1 MPVKR
6 EPCRYFQRGSCQYGD
21 KCRYLHVIQQQ
32 PKSNIFGGIGS
43 QFGSDQ
49 PQKSNPFGFG
59 VHNNSQSKVGADKP
73 FENKWTRSSPTTAT
87 ATPSSRRSDN
97 QPQTTN
103 HECTNPESCR
113 SIVIDDFERERPLWK
128 LTCYRLISHIQIFKT
143 WILITAADYLSF
155 SPCDIVGDIS
165 YEELRAA
172 AYVDAKRGLNLPSIV
187 ERERN
192 LVNTKSIEFD
202 NLCKP
207 RAVPL
212 NSTASQSP
220 FTSATA
226 NALFQ
231 TPQSSAPP
239 SVSSFSQL
247 GTSLNAGFGQR
258 PSVPANN
265 GFLQP
270 SLFLNSSHASGGFG
284 TNSFPSANVGSLASQ
299 SHNSTHGSTF
309 THNVGFGHQIS
320 SSAVLSQFPN
330 EPSSASNPIGQV
342 TAEVQSPNNIQQEKV
357 SGDTSIWLKKKWTPG
372 EVPEEEPPDALVWI
386 DLEVSI
392 TEQSQL
398 LLLIILSKEV
408 PRVQKSHLKI
418 QGSVSAWKETEDT
431 RIGKNFRFC
440 VGYTSVFGCNHAMY
454 LHSYLIWIELMC
466 HLIT

>member
-113 SIVIDDFERERPLWK
+113 SIIIEDFERERPLWK
-128 LTCYRLISHIQIFKT
+128 LTCYGHSRN
-143 WILITAADYLSF
+143 

-172 AYVDAKRGLNLPSIV
+172 AYDDAKRGLNLPSIV

-192 LVNTKSIEFD
+192 LVNAKSIEFD

-258 PSVPANN
+258 PSAPANN

-270 SLFLNSSHASGGFG
+270 SLFPNSSHASSGFG

-299 SHNSTHGSTF
+299 FHNSTHGSTF

-320 SSAVLSQFPN
+320 SSAVPSQFPSATSSQPLSDG
-330 EPSSASNPIGQV
+330 PSSAFNPIGQV
-342 TAEVQSPNNIQQEKV
+342 TAEVQSPNNVQQEKV

-372 EVPEEEPPDALVWI
+372 EVHPG
-386 DLEVSI
+386 VS
-392 TEQSQL
+392 
-398 LLLIILSKEV
+398 
-408 PRVQKSHLKI
+408 
-418 QGSVSAWKETEDT
+418 
-431 RIGKNFRFC
+431 
-440 VGYTSVFGCNHAMY
+440 
-454 LHSYLIWIELMC
+454 
-466 HLIT
+466 